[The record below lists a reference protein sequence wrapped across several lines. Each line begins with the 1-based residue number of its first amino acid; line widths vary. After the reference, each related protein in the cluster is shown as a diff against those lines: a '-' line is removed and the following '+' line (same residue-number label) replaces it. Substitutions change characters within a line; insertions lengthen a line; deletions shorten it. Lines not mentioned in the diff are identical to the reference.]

1 MIREDSMPN
10 SKRII
15 GSRSTG
21 GVPTNRR
28 RFLTGAA
35 AALAMAGLDGPA
47 RGLAATSPHSFRH
60 GAFEITV
67 VSDGY
72 FVLPPPNLVADV
84 SFLYPD
90 TPRSELEA
98 FLKAAGMSIDRVQLP
113 NNVAL
118 IGAGSDLILI
128 DTGAGADWQPTAGKL
143 AENLQLAGID
153 KDKITKIVFTHAHP
167 DHLWGVAEDGGVLR
181 FPNASYF
188 VAEKE
193 WNFWMGEGVL
203 NNLPENFQRFALGA
217 KRDLS
222 RIKDKVKMVKPG
234 DDIVSG
240 VRVLD
245 TPGHT
250 PGHISLEIADGRE
263 GLIIVG
269 DVAANAVV
277 SFAHPEWRFA
287 IDSLPELAIASR
299 RRLLERAATDK
310 TRLLG
315 SHWPY
320 PGLGLVERKDS
331 AYRFVASH

>member
-1 MIREDSMPN
+1 
-10 SKRII
+10 
-15 GSRSTG
+15 
-21 GVPTNRR
+21 
-28 RFLTGAA
+28 
-35 AALAMAGLDGPA
+35 
-47 RGLAATSPHSFRH
+47 
-60 GAFEITV
+60 
-67 VSDGY
+67 
-72 FVLPPPNLVADV
+72 
-84 SFLYPD
+84 
-90 TPRSELEA
+90 
-98 FLKAAGMSIDRVQLP
+98 
-113 NNVAL
+113 
-118 IGAGSDLILI
+118 
-128 DTGAGADWQPTAGKL
+128 
-143 AENLQLAGID
+143 
-153 KDKITKIVFTHAHP
+153 
-167 DHLWGVAEDGGVLR
+167 DGGVLR